1 MTDDP
6 KNSSRGKTKAD
17 LTKVVYNLH
26 GGLTQHEAAQVVDT
40 ILKTVKTTL
49 LEGRTVKI
57 TNFGVFEVKSRRGR
71 TGVDP
76 SSGEPIFIPEHKGLS
91 FRPAHKLKRLVEEPE
106 GEDS

>member
-6 KNSSRGKTKAD
+6 KNPTRGKTKAD
-17 LTKVVYNLH
+17 LTKVVYKLH
-26 GGLTQHEAAQVVDT
+26 GGLTQYEAAQVVDT
-40 ILKTVKTTL
+40 ILQTVKTSL
-49 LEGRTVKI
+49 LEGRQVKI
-57 TNFGVFEVKSRRGR
+57 TNFGVFEVKERRGR

-91 FRPAHKLKRLVEEPE
+91 FRPAHKLKQLVEGTD

>member
-17 LTKVVYNLH
+17 LTKVVYDLH

-40 ILKTVKTTL
+40 ILKTVKTSL
-49 LEGRTVKI
+49 LEGRAVKI
-57 TNFGVFEVKSRRGR
+57 TNFGVFEVKERRGR

-76 SSGEPIFIPEHKGLS
+76 SSGEPIFIPEHRGLS
-91 FRPAHKLKRLVEEPE
+91 FRPSYKLKRLVEDSE